1 MPDLTNRTPIQA
13 AWISFAESVQSLL
26 SPQPDD
32 RPLDQYLAFRD
43 RVMALVQSDAFVNG
57 LAFPARP
64 DADSSLRL
72 VDDALLA
79 ELQAFSRAA
88 EVARTIEPTGPD
100 RKEWLRRLLGRAGT
114 VSGSVKDLLE
124 NLPPMAKSG
133 ITLFKELVDL
143 FKGRD
148 ADGST

>member
-13 AWISFAESVQSLL
+13 AWITFAAAVQSLL

-57 LAFPARP
+57 LALPLRP
-64 DADSSLRL
+64 EADAPLRL
-72 VDDALLA
+72 VDEALLA

-88 EVARTIEPTGPD
+88 EVARTTEPTAPE
-100 RKEWLRRLLGRAGT
+100 RKGWLRRLLGRAGT
-114 VSGSVKDLLE
+114 VAGSVKDLIE
-124 NLPPMAKSG
+124 NLPPIVKGG
-133 ITLFKELVDL
+133 ITLLKELVDL
-143 FKGRD
+143 FKGE
-148 ADGST
+148 S